1 MRATIFVVVLAM
13 LAMVNAL
20 PVQEEKNLQG
30 LLNVLED
37 QKESTAQV
45 ANLVKQQQDDDG
57 SQEAGAQFF
66 RKLLSLYAN
75 KQDGRAEA
83 QIIGRLI
90 KSFWANKQQDDDN
103 GNQADAQFHFHIY
116 ANKQQ
121 DDDNGNQA
129 EAQFIGRLIKSFWA
143 NKQQDDD
150 NGNQADAQFHFHVY
164 ADKQQDDDNADAQFW
179 TTLLRL
185 AAPHAVNYVA
195 KKLG

>member
-1 MRATIFVVVLAM
+1 MKTTFFIAVLAM
-13 LAMVNAL
+13 LAMVNAV
-20 PVQEEKNLQG
+20 PIQEEKNLQG

-37 QKESTAQV
+37 QKESTTQV

-103 GNQADAQFHFHIY
+103 GNQADAQFLGRIIRHFY
-116 ANKQQ
+116 AN
-121 DDDNGNQA
+121 
-129 EAQFIGRLIKSFWA
+129 
-143 NKQQDDD
+143 
-150 NGNQADAQFHFHVY
+150 
-164 ADKQQDDDNADAQFW
+164 KQQDDDNADAQFW
-179 TTLLRL
+179 GALARL
-185 AAPHAVNYVA
+185 GLKYAAPHAVNYLT

>member
-1 MRATIFVVVLAM
+1 M
-13 LAMVNAL
+13 LAMVNAA
-20 PVQEEKNLQG
+20 PVQEDQKNLQG
-30 LLNVLED
+30 LLNILKD
-37 QKESTAQV
+37 QKESTARV

-103 GNQADAQFHFHIY
+103 GNQADAQFLGRIIRHFY

-129 EAQFIGRLIKSFWA
+129 EAQFLRKLLSFYA
-143 NKQQDDD
+143 N
-150 NGNQADAQFHFHVY
+150 
-164 ADKQQDDDNADAQFW
+164 KQQDDDNADAQFW
-179 TTLLRL
+179 GALARL
-185 AAPHAVNYVA
+185 GLKYAAPHAVNYLT